1 MRPALL
7 LPLLLLL
14 FVAALPSRAELTPE
28 EQKLVGDWRY
38 ESEPGQPVAHCTFRE
53 NGTYTAEL
61 HKGDELIRRFEGL
74 WRLDG
79 EMIVYTYLRDSLEMI
94 SEGAVERDQLIRL
107 TDDYY
112 TIEAGDHVRRTY
124 FRVKNSGP

>member
-1 MRPALL
+1 
-7 LPLLLLL
+7 
-14 FVAALPSRAELTPE
+14 VA
-28 EQKLVGDWRY
+28 Q
-38 ESEPGQPVAHCTFRE
+38 CTFRE

-61 HKGDELIRRFEGL
+61 RKGDELIRRFEGL

-79 EMIVYTYLRDSLEMI
+79 EMIVYTYLTDSLELI
-94 SEGAVERDQLIRL
+94 SEGTVERDQLIRV

-124 FRVKNSGP
+124 FRVKNSGR

>member
-7 LPLLLLL
+7 LPLLLV

-28 EQKLVGDWRY
+28 EKKLVGEWRH
-38 ESEPGQPVAHCTFRE
+38 EGDPGQPVAHCTFRE

-61 HKGDELIRRFEGL
+61 RQGNKLMRRFEGL
-74 WRLDG
+74 WHLDG
-79 EMIVYTYLRDSLEMI
+79 EMIVYTYLTDSLEQI
-94 SEGAVERDQLIRL
+94 SEGTVEKDQLIRV

-112 TIEAGDHVRRTY
+112 TIEAGDHLHRTY
-124 FRVKNSGP
+124 FRVRKTDR